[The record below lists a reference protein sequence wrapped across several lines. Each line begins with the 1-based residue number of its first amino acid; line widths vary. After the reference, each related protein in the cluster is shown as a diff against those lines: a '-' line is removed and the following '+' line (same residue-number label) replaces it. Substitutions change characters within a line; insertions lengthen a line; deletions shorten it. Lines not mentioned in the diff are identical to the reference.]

1 MSGSLKN
8 VPGGGGSGGADV
20 GGGGSCGG
28 GGGGVGGVGRS
39 RPVSGFSLD
48 QAE

>member
-8 VPGGGGSGGADV
+8 VPCGGGSGCADV

-28 GGGGVGGVGRS
+28 GGGVRRS
-39 RPVSGFSLD
+39 RPVSGFSLG